1 MKENTEKLR
10 QTEMVDLDDQVHE
23 IGEEVESLGHV
34 KEGFLLA
41 PRKEGE
47 ATEQTKIG
55 LRIVMQTSHTLH
67 RKGLRRP
74 EGILHLASHQQE
86 KK

>member
-1 MKENTEKLR
+1 
-10 QTEMVDLDDQVHE
+10 MVDLDDQVHE
-23 IGEEVESLGHV
+23 IGEEVESLVHV
-34 KEGFLLA
+34 KEEDFLLA

-55 LRIVMQTSHTLH
+55 LKIVMQISHTLH

-74 EGILHLASHQQE
+74 EGILHPASRQQE